1 MDDSEDETLA
11 ILQGKYL
18 IMYRMKIITA
28 KLVEVLVDVLVWT
41 VTADES
47 AVNEPIR
54 PGQL

>member
-47 AVNEPIR
+47 AVSEPIR

>member
-47 AVNEPIR
+47 AVNESIR
-54 PGQL
+54 PSQL

>member
-1 MDDSEDETLA
+1 MDGSEDETPA

-54 PGQL
+54 PSQL